1 MIDSRRFCLL
11 ISIHFA
17 GGCALSPYEQLE
29 EIRFSGKPHAAA
41 YIADG
46 LTVDRN
52 PPNRTY
58 QKYEFFYKH
67 CDLMGRTPFPKKAAE
82 YECTDPY

>member
-1 MIDSRRFCLL
+1 MIKWRTICLL
-11 ISIHFA
+11 FFIHIA
-17 GGCALSPYEQLE
+17 VGCALSPYDKLE
-29 EIRFSGKPHAAA
+29 EIRFSGKPHRAA

-52 PPNRTY
+52 PPERPY
-58 QKYEFFYKH
+58 KKYEFFYKH